1 MALASPLS
9 DAQSIFEPP
18 RCFEP
23 LSSRLAVFWAGW
35 TTVGWVLLT
44 GMAAVVG
51 AHIVDQFAR
60 RMPAPRAIPA
70 ATSASARDGASA
82 SASSWAHVATSIVGT
97 AVRAAAPLA
106 IVISSYLLAATYESP
121 QIVQSNALPYSF
133 AAPALAGGGYCYPP
147 AHCDAYDGVYKP
159 PWWRN
164 PTTVIGT
171 TADVRVLSAYYA
183 YLALLAII
191 GPLMRL
197 SAALE
202 SYCST
207 PLRVRLPTLGRAHYV
222 DTSCGEMLTVLFLW
236 SLLLYAF
243 YDALD
248 IQTLALL
255 DTPAALQ
262 RLGAACGSLL
272 NLLVGLV
279 LLPVGRA
286 LVVVGVPHE
295 RAVSY
300 HRTIGTSIIAVGALH
315 VAVEHAHWLIKRTW
329 LAFTFNYV
337 HTHTGQDVWPWAV
350 PMMNLLFVALLVASL
365 AALSPIRRRY
375 YNVFLAMHVVV
386 MPCFLLGA
394 SLHTPATA
402 HAHDCVHDSHAT
414 VMYTHVTAHA
424 HDSHARDWHAPPPS
438 LPQARWYTRGAP
450 GSSPLPASPSISLTS
465 SLAQSAPL
473 RRPSRRRRVWWGSA
487 SSRVALWHSH
497 YAPKRAHPRLGLPY
511 GCASEP
517 SLGCNPTRS
526 QFQRREATA
535 RRRRWQAQ
543 AASPTAP
550 PLLSVRRAMRALVTW
565 TRRRHTRG
573 RYTSRPPATIAGPTG
588 C

>member
-1 MALASPLS
+1 M
-9 DAQSIFEPP
+9 IFEPP

-23 LSSRLAVFWAGW
+23 LSSRLIVFWAGW

-44 GMAAVVG
+44 GIAAVVG
-51 AHIVDQFAR
+51 AHIVDHFAR

-70 ATSASARDGASA
+70 AMSASAAA
-82 SASSWAHVATSIVGT
+82 AAWAHVPTSIVGT
-97 AVRAAAPLA
+97 VVREAAPIA

-121 QIVQSNALPYSF
+121 QLVQSNALPHSF
-133 AAPALAGGGYCYPP
+133 TAPALAGGGFCYPP
-147 AHCDAYDGVYKP
+147 ARCDAYVGVYKP

-171 TADVRVLSAYYA
+171 TADVRVLSVYYG
-183 YLALLAII
+183 YLGVLAII

-197 SAALE
+197 SAALD
-202 SYCST
+202 SSCRT

-222 DTSCGEMLTVLFLW
+222 DTCCGEMLAVLFLW
-236 SLLLYAF
+236 SLLLYTF

-248 IQTLALL
+248 MQTLARL

-315 VAVEHAHWLIKRTW
+315 VAVEHARWLSMRTW

-438 LPQARWYTRGAP
+438 LPQARWYTRGAL

-465 SLAQSAPL
+465 SLAQSA
-473 RRPSRRRRVWWGSA
+473 
-487 SSRVALWHSH
+487 
-497 YAPKRAHPRLGLPY
+497 
-511 GCASEP
+511 
-517 SLGCNPTRS
+517 
-526 QFQRREATA
+526 
-535 RRRRWQAQ
+535 
-543 AASPTAP
+543 
-550 PLLSVRRAMRALVTW
+550 
-565 TRRRHTRG
+565 
-573 RYTSRPPATIAGPTG
+573 
-588 C
+588 